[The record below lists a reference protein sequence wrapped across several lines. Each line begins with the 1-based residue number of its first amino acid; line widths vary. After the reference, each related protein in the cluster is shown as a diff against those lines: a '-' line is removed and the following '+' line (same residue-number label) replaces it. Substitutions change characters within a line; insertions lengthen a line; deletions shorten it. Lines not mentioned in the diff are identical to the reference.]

1 MNPQISIIIPVYNSE
16 EYLKQCLDSILSQD
30 FEAYEILLINDGS
43 TDGSGEICEAYA
55 GKDKRIRVFHQ
66 PNAGVSNARN
76 KGIEAAQ
83 GEWLT
88 FVDSDDYIKE
98 DYFGVLN
105 QKTEADWL
113 FLNIDREKDGQLQT
127 HLRFENHSYARAEFI
142 ATFSLYPHFP
152 GPYAKFFRTSLI
164 KTHKLKFNPDLKFA
178 EDALFNLKYLKFCG
192 KITTTNASIYI
203 YRDTEAGL
211 SKVYFDFKN
220 DSLLFEEMKKE
231 LELYRDTDF
240 YSRSLLNP
248 MGRFLKS
255 LYWSENAPKSQRKK
269 LLKKNIKEHYEI
281 CLKIYSSPKIKYLLM
296 LAYKTGFYFLLDYVI
311 SKSTVKV

>member
-1 MNPQISIIIPVYNSE
+1 MNPQISIIIPVYNSKK
-16 EYLKQCLDSILSQD
+16 YLKQCLDSIISQD

-66 PNAGVSNARN
+66 PNTGVSNARN

-83 GEWLT
+83 GKWLT

-98 DYFGVLN
+98 DYFSALE
-105 QKTEADWL
+105 QKIEADWL

-127 HLRFENHSYARAEFI
+127 HLRFENHSYTRAEFI
-142 ATFSLYPHFP
+142 AAFSLYPHFP

-178 EDALFNLKYLKFCG
+178 EDALFNLKYFKFCG
-192 KITTTNASIYI
+192 KITTTNASTYI

-211 SKVYFDFKN
+211 SKLNYEFKN
-220 DSLLFEEMKKE
+220 DTILFEEIKNE
-231 LELYRDTDF
+231 LEPYRTYKKF
-240 YSRSLLNP
+240 YNESIKFPLSRYLRVTYLNKTLSVKE
-248 MGRFLKS
+248 R
-255 LYWSENAPKSQRKK
+255 RK
-269 LLKKNIKEHYEI
+269 LLKKLVNNWFDA
-281 CLKIYSSPKIKYLLM
+281 CLLIYTDPKIKYFLIFAHL
-296 LAYKTGFYFLLDYVI
+296 TGFYALLDYMLI
-311 SKSTVKV
+311 KTYK